1 MAPNGAMR
9 FLRAGS
15 QPTKSLEMKHSIS
28 LLLALALVLV
38 LVLVALPLAQAEQI
52 VLQTEDDS
60 EVVVKRGAATI
71 TLHDIDAAVESVPFD
86 KRANFMDSPRN
97 IERLLEGLIMDR
109 QLAERARELGLDQ
122 DPTIAAQLRLALDRA
137 LARRY
142 LDDWAAKQQEPDFGP
157 LARERYM
164 ATPQRFSIPA
174 SVDVR
179 HVLVTIEKH
188 GEARARE
195 IAETVLAKARAGED
209 FAQLVENYSEDTEAG
224 RANGGLLRNVMPNQT
239 SPGFEEAAFAL
250 SEPGQ
255 LSEVVRSDFG
265 FHVLRLE
272 QRRAARVRP
281 YEQVRDAIIS
291 ELREDFRKN
300 AREQHL
306 SEFQGE
312 TFQLDPDL
320 LASLRG
326 RYAPGGVPPVEAI
339 RQHREELL
347 KQRQNAE

>member
-1 MAPNGAMR
+1 
-9 FLRAGS
+9 
-15 QPTKSLEMKHSIS
+15 MKPVPF
-28 LLLALALVLV
+28 LALLI
-38 LVLVALPLAQAEQI
+38 PLAFGPSAWAEQPAATADTASDI
-52 VLQTEDDS
+52 V
-60 EVVVKRGAATI
+60 VRRGAATI
-71 TLHDIDAAVESVPFD
+71 TLDDIDAAVESIPFD

-109 QLAERARELGLDQ
+109 QLAERARELQLDQ
-122 DPTIAAQLRLALDRA
+122 DPTIAAQIRLAMDRS

-142 LDDWAAKQQEPDFGP
+142 LDQWAAKQEEPDFEP

-164 ATPQRFSIPA
+164 ATPNRFSIPA

-188 GEARARE
+188 GEAKARE

-209 FAQLVENYSEDTEAG
+209 FAQLVENYSEDSEAG
-224 RANGGLLRNVMPNQT
+224 RANGGLMRNVMPNQT

-265 FHVLRLE
+265 FHVIRLE
-272 QRRAARVRP
+272 ERREARVRP
-281 YEQVRDAIIS
+281 FESVRDGIIA
-291 ELREDFRKN
+291 ELRQDFRKR

-320 LASLRG
+320 LVSLRG

-339 RQHREELL
+339 RQHREELI
-347 KQRQNAE
+347 KQRQNAD